1 MSSGDTV
8 NNNNNHN
15 VNNNHS
21 PNRRSS
27 ASSPASST
35 SADSASTAAAT
46 ATNEPPAH
54 NYPTST
60 TSSTTVTTTS
70 ASSCA
75 PAPAA
80 TASTISTTSTT
91 HTSASTATATS
102 NGKGKTVRS
111 GKKPTSSTAAA
122 AAALSPKAPSICD
135 WCDEEHTQ
143 IKYVHETKEFCTKM
157 CLLAFKQAHSGR
169 SPAGSGHSPARAAC
183 VQCDKH
189 IGSAAKHREFCSTY
203 CLERYQSTT
212 TNTST
217 TTTNT
222 SVSTSSTAAAMTPTS
237 VGPPASSR
245 HRSSAC
251 SSSSSPTTP
260 HSAAT
265 TASSSTPTSTLASRS
280 FHYDTYNT
288 FSWDDYLRDTKARPA
303 PPHCFKQSPHPPVN
317 EFKIGMKLETIDPR
331 SKSTCLATVVGV
343 LGSRLKLRLDG
354 ADDKNDFW
362 RLVDSN
368 EIHPYGHCTKMGGL
382 LDPPVGFG
390 KNPSC
395 WHRYRAKIL
404 KDATLAPSSV
414 FQPEPPT
421 PPTNRFEVGQ
431 KLEAVDK
438 KHPHLIC
445 CATVTAIKEDEILVS
460 FDGWSGYD
468 YLERY
473 DSRNLFP
480 VGWCQRSCHPL
491 QPPDQKNKL
500 TGARAGRPSAAATAA
515 AAAAA
520 GGGAA
525 AYHGAAGGGGGG
537 GHHHHHHHRH
547 GAEADTLRAATPVT
561 VHFRTGCKGGPFIN
575 SCRLPSKVTAT
586 TLPALAKL
594 CMQELLAASTDTA
607 KISPLL
613 FELVGEVDFVTA
625 AGQNF
630 TVGLR

>member
-1 MSSGDTV
+1 MSSGDPV

-15 VNNNHS
+15 VNNNHT
-21 PNRRSS
+21 PTRSAS
-27 ASSPASST
+27 ASSPSSST
-35 SADSASTAAAT
+35 SADSAPTTTTTAAT
-46 ATNEPPAH
+46 TIESPHPLPNH
-54 NYPTST
+54 PTST
-60 TSSTTVTTTS
+60 TSSASIGAS
-70 ASSCA
+70 A
-75 PAPAA
+75 
-80 TASTISTTSTT
+80 TSTISSTGS
-91 HTSASTATATS
+91 HSTS
-102 NGKGKTVRS
+102 NGKGKVGRPA
-111 GKKPTSSTAAA
+111 KKPPTAAPV
-122 AAALSPKAPSICD
+122 SQKAPTICD

-157 CLLAFKQAHSGR
+157 CLLAFKQANNNSSSGSIGQ
-169 SPAGSGHSPARAAC
+169 SPAGSNHSPARAAC

-203 CLERYQSTT
+203 CLERYQSSP
-212 TNTST
+212 ST
-217 TTTNT
+217 T
-222 SVSTSSTAAAMTPTS
+222 VASSAGDAAATNRTPTS
-237 VGPPASSR
+237 AAATTPTSTAVAASK
-245 HRSSAC
+245 HRSST
-251 SSSSSPTTP
+251 SPSTP
-260 HSAAT
+260 Q
-265 TASSSTPTSTLASRS
+265 ASSTTSTPTSTLASRF

-288 FSWDDYLRDTKARPA
+288 FSWDDYLRTTNSRPA
-303 PPHCFKQSPHPPVN
+303 PPHCFKQSMLPPVN

-368 EIHPYGHCTKMGGL
+368 EIHPYGHCTTMGGL

-404 KDATLAPSSV
+404 KDATLAPASI
-414 FQPEPPT
+414 FLEEPPT

-445 CATVTAIKEDEILVS
+445 CATVTAVKEDEILVS

-491 QPPDQKNKL
+491 QPPDQKNKPS
-500 TGARAGRPSAAATAA
+500 GSRSGRPSAASAA

-520 GGGAA
+520 GGA
-525 AYHGAAGGGGGG
+525 AYHGTGGGS
-537 GHHHHHHHRH
+537 HHHRH

-575 SCRLPSKVTAT
+575 SSRLPSKVTAT

-630 TVGLR
+630 TVSPTF